1 MGPSRR
7 RGRGYG
13 PQMRTVGVDLSA
25 EARGTAV
32 AVIDWTGIQP
42 RLQTVQVGADDAT
55 VLGALVT
62 ADRAAIDCPLGWPEP
77 FIDFLVA
84 HRAGRAP
91 APAGQSG
98 LQWRRTLSRR
108 ATDLHVAQTVAGVVP
123 LAVGADR
130 IAAVAMRAAGLL
142 AALADAGQPVDR
154 TGSGLLVEVYP
165 AAALS
170 LWGLAS
176 RSYKGSSNRPA
187 LGLLVD
193 ELQTALP
200 SLAWQ
205 GYERLCR
212 QSDDAFDAVV
222 CALLARA
229 VHLGLTAGP
238 PGPLME
244 RAASEGWIHL
254 PHPASLRSLSG

>member
-1 MGPSRR
+1 M
-7 RGRGYG
+7 
-13 PQMRTVGVDLSA
+13 DLSA

-32 AVIDWTGIQP
+32 AVIDWTESWST
-42 RLQTVQVGADDAT
+42 LQTVLVGADDAT
-55 VLGALVT
+55 VLAAIVT
-62 ADRAAIDCPLGWPEP
+62 AERAAIDCPLGWPEP
-77 FIDFLVA
+77 FVDFLVA

-98 LQWRRTLSRR
+98 LEWRRMLSRR
-108 ATDLHVAQTVAGVVP
+108 ATDLHVAKTVAGVVP

-154 TGSGLLVEVYP
+154 TGSGLLLEVYP
-165 AAALS
+165 AAALR

-176 RSYKGSSNRPA
+176 RSYKGSTNRPA

-205 GYERLCR
+205 GHDRACR
-212 QSDDAFDAVV
+212 DSDDALDAVL

-229 VHLGLTAGP
+229 AHLGLTAGP
-238 PGPLME
+238 PVHLMD

-254 PHPASLRSLSG
+254 PHPASLRGLSG